1 MDFITFAPS
10 KKTNNV
16 DTTTCFHIK
25 TKGGIMIETIKIG
38 TIKWHHIVDPK
49 EDDLEYLKDNFYFH
63 PLDIEDCRS
72 KLNQRPKIDIY
83 DDYYFII
90 LHFPKF
96 DRINRF
102 LKTKE
107 VKIFWGDDYVITI
120 SNQQWVVTDLF
131 YDAKEQARRK
141 EEFEIG
147 TTDRLLYHI
156 LETLMTETLSL
167 IRKIGS
173 DVEFLN
179 RDLFNKNSQKTIER
193 ISVTRKNIILLNT
206 IFKPQLP
213 LFHKFESGAIE
224 GYAENMEDYWGNILD
239 YYQKLWDMTEDYAE
253 LIEGLS
259 KTFDSLQANR
269 TNQIMKIL
277 TLISSFILPLSFIT
291 GLYGMNVA
299 LPIQDNQWAFFTV
312 VAIMVAMVISMFMY
326 FKMKNWM

>member
-1 MDFITFAPS
+1 
-10 KKTNNV
+10 
-16 DTTTCFHIK
+16 
-25 TKGGIMIETIKIG
+25 MIETIKIG
-38 TIKWHHIVDPK
+38 TIKWHHIIDPK
-49 EDDLEYLKDNFYFH
+49 EEDLQYLKDNFYFH
-63 PLDIEDCRS
+63 PLDIDDCRS

-107 VKIFWGDDYVITI
+107 VKIFWGEDYVITI
-120 SNQQWVVTDLF
+120 GNTHWVVKDLF
-131 YDAKEQARRK
+131 DEAMDQYQRK

-147 TTDRLLYHI
+147 TSDALLYHI
-156 LETLMTETLSL
+156 LERLMTATLSM

-179 RDLFNKNSQKTIER
+179 RDLFNKNSQTTIER

-277 TLISSFILPLSFIT
+277 TLISSIVLPLSFIT
-291 GLYGMNVA
+291 GLYGMNVM
-299 LPIQDNQWAFFTV
+299 LPIQDNPYAFWGVMGVMATLV
-312 VAIMVAMVISMFMY
+312 VLMLMY